1 MSATPPR
8 DVPFGLRHAVTDS
21 DRRFYASVYAIL
33 CATNVVAVLA
43 RTLLFAKIGVTAAR
57 HLFAAMLHSTL
68 RSPTSFYDTTPIG
81 RIVSRFAY
89 DTELVDFVLITR
101 VMNAVAS
108 FWWILCAIIILVA
121 VAPWVALALVPVL
134 VWYYFM
140 QRFYRTSSRALQR
153 LDSIRCAPAGVAR
166 VCVHAPPSLTVSWH
180 HHHQPL
186 PRASTLFRVPPGCTI
201 HSSIQGCVPWLVSP
215 PTSLLTVLPCVYTQ
229 HERRFVDRLEELI
242 DVSDSCIYAYT
253 AGTRWVGVR
262 VELVG
267 ACILLAAAISCWL
280 VRVNTYTRS
289 RPSPSHCC
297 LYGPLTD
304 P

>member
-166 VCVHAPPSLTVSWH
+166 VCVCMLLHLSPSCCM
-180 HHHQPL
+180 
-186 PRASTLFRVPPGCTI
+186 AS
-201 HSSIQGCVPWLVSP
+201 SP
-215 PTSLLTVLPCVYTQ
+215 P
-229 HERRFVDRLEELI
+229 
-242 DVSDSCIYAYT
+242 
-253 AGTRWVGVR
+253 
-262 VELVG
+262 
-267 ACILLAAAISCWL
+267 AAPRCKH
-280 VRVNTYTRS
+280 TF
-289 RPSPSHCC
+289 PSPSWVHHSFEHTRLCAMAC
-297 LYGPLTD
+297 FTPNQSSYVVALRVHTA
-304 P
+304 